1 MDYDVLV
8 NDVTYT
14 YPGTDEPALD
24 GVSFSVGRGEILLVA
39 GPSGAGKTTLCQTL
53 NGMVPQSYGGEF
65 RGKVLVKG
73 IDTSAVT
80 VGRLAF
86 VAGLMFQDPSSQL
99 VCPTVEDEVSFGPE
113 NKGLPVDM
121 IETLT
126 AAHLDYV
133 GLLEYRKRSPHALSG
148 GQQQAVA
155 IAAVMAMEP
164 DIYVLDEPTS
174 NLDPVGS
181 GTVIDLVNRLAKES
195 GRTAVIVEHKLD
207 KLMPMVDRVV
217 VMDRGRLAYDGT
229 PRSVVSNWAE
239 LEHMGIRPPQVA
251 ELVQRLRSQGLVG
264 DGRIPITVDE
274 AADDLRYLV
283 GRITSDA
290 AETSLK
296 RLKRAPSAYRA
307 FREAA
312 VEVSDLR
319 FRYPNGFEAL
329 KGANLTIGRGEFV
342 AIVGQNGSGK
352 TTLVKHFNGL
362 LKPTEGRVSVFG
374 MDTARATVSELATRI
389 GHCFQNPD
397 HQIFSS
403 RVDDEIGFGPRNL
416 GFSRAEVA
424 DTVARVASSLGLEQA
439 LSQNPHLLGKGQRQK
454 IAVASVLAMGPEVLV
469 VDEPT
474 TGQDPRRSRDM
485 MDVFRALNREAGKT
499 VVVITHDMDLAAEY
513 CDRIVV
519 MCEGRVILDGT
530 PREVFAKPD
539 DLKKSRLESPQ
550 ITRLMGA
557 LGFDECALL
566 NVDEAYSFFTEVLE
580 AGQP

>member
-195 GRTAVIVEHKLD
+195 GHR
-207 KLMPMVDRVV
+207 
-217 VMDRGRLAYDGT
+217 
-229 PRSVVSNWAE
+229 
-239 LEHMGIRPPQVA
+239 
-251 ELVQRLRSQGLVG
+251 
-264 DGRIPITVDE
+264 
-274 AADDLRYLV
+274 
-283 GRITSDA
+283 
-290 AETSLK
+290 
-296 RLKRAPSAYRA
+296 RA
-307 FREAA
+307 
-312 VEVSDLR
+312 
-319 FRYPNGFEAL
+319 
-329 KGANLTIGRGEFV
+329 
-342 AIVGQNGSGK
+342 Q
-352 TTLVKHFNGL
+352 
-362 LKPTEGRVSVFG
+362 
-374 MDTARATVSELATRI
+374 AR
-389 GHCFQNPD
+389 
-397 HQIFSS
+397 
-403 RVDDEIGFGPRNL
+403 
-416 GFSRAEVA
+416 
-424 DTVARVASSLGLEQA
+424 
-439 LSQNPHLLGKGQRQK
+439 
-454 IAVASVLAMGPEVLV
+454 
-469 VDEPT
+469 
-474 TGQDPRRSRDM
+474 
-485 MDVFRALNREAGKT
+485 
-499 VVVITHDMDLAAEY
+499 
-513 CDRIVV
+513 
-519 MCEGRVILDGT
+519 
-530 PREVFAKPD
+530 
-539 DLKKSRLESPQ
+539 
-550 ITRLMGA
+550 
-557 LGFDECALL
+557 
-566 NVDEAYSFFTEVLE
+566 
-580 AGQP
+580 